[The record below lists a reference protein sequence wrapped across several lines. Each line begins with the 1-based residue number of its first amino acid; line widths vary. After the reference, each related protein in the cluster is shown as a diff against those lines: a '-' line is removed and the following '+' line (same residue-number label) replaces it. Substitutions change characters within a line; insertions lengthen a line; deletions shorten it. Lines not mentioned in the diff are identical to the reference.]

1 MALLKVAPGVF
12 ISAFK
17 DSALITGLA
26 EAHLTFVN
34 DNSSSSDFL
43 QQPSEVP
50 KNCERLR

>member
-17 DSALITGLA
+17 DSAVITGLA

-43 QQPSEVP
+43 QQPSELP
-50 KNCERLR
+50 KNYKRVR